1 MDGGDHRHAVVGQLA
16 EGDYESIGCGRVQ
29 PTSRLVEDQNARVG
43 QQLRAYMEERLMIVN
58 VCACCW
64 KLDMLRTYV
73 APLLLSA

>member
-1 MDGGDHRHAVVGQLA
+1 
-16 EGDYESIGCGRVQ
+16 
-29 PTSRLVEDQNARVG
+29 
-43 QQLRAYMEERLMIVN
+43 MEERLMIVN